1 MSAAAAAG
9 DDALYWLGA
18 RRFAG
23 AFPPLSQA
31 LTEPNGLLALG
42 GDLRPARLLEAYRSG
57 IFPWYSDG
65 QPILWWSPDPRTVL
79 IPADVHVA
87 RSLAKTLRQ
96 RRFEVTFDRDFAGVV
111 SACAA
116 PRSYSADT
124 WITREMAAAYRELHE
139 LGHAHSIECRRDG
152 ELLGGV
158 YGVALG
164 RVFFGESM
172 FSRARDASKVALV
185 SLCRLLAGWG
195 YQLFDC
201 QMETEHLARFGAQAL
216 PRAEFAS
223 RLRSLIEQA
232 PAAPAWHATA
242 GAP

>member
-1 MSAAAAAG
+1 MSAAASAG

-18 RRFAG
+18 RRFAA

-57 IFPWYSDG
+57 IFPWYSVG
-65 QPILWWSPDPRTVL
+65 QPILWWSPDPRAVL

-96 RRFEVTFDRDFAGVV
+96 GRFEVTFDSDFAGVV
-111 SACAA
+111 AACAA

-124 WITREMAAAYRELHE
+124 WITREMAAAYRELHA

-185 SLCRLLAGWG
+185 SLCRLLARWG

-216 PRAEFAS
+216 SRAEFAS
-223 RLRSLIEQA
+223 RLRALIEQA